1 MLEQFIKGEG
11 DVVVNDILD
20 IAKSS
25 LPLRNEYLTK
35 ILNFFRDERRKEKGD
50 DIRVEV
56 AYPEG
61 LDRVDGLLSR
71 YGGDGQRGGRILDT
85 VSQKGLRGVVS
96 EDALVSFFKGVYNR
110 VDNATRNEIY
120 EYVKRNGN
128 DFWKGTEQYL
138 ASLAETDAPLDGGV
152 RDAFMQMLN
161 NNGIEAEGLTDNDI
175 RYMMW
180 RTNQLKDSKGAYN
193 TLPLYRN

>member
-1 MLEQFIKGEG
+1 M
-11 DVVVNDILD
+11 VNDILD

-180 RTNQLKDSKGAYN
+180 RTNQLKDNKGAYN
-193 TLPLYRN
+193 TLSLYKN